1 MAKRPKEND
10 CVPCHCQ
17 QCNGKRIDQANWLLH
32 NGHVQGDVSWLVRE
46 IMAMSKRISEEGR

>member
-10 CVPCHCQ
+10 YVPCHCQ

-32 NGHVQGDVSWLVRE
+32 NGKITSGVSWIVEE
-46 IMAMSKRISEEGR
+46 IMAMSKRIRDEGR